1 MTVLEMHLEIRQ
13 ASQNIAA
20 NVRRKLLPQEIDW
33 LLNKIQERFI
43 QSKVKPRK
51 DGSGGFQVDQL
62 DVDSIRTLLVTKEIE
77 ALTSGTDYTAQLPAD
92 YSYLISDDSK
102 TLLLCGTT
110 KTTTTISETS
120 LVLPLFTTGKSS
132 PNYYLTMSLAVG
144 PNTVISLANL
154 VAFYRANYTGLQSKD
169 EKYVLRDALLW
180 YIRNV
185 LSIEAYWERY
195 KSIIAPYSF
204 IFPGANV
211 GSISIDSGVTTG
223 VTRTISNS
231 KYVANG
237 TWVPNRLTASN
248 EISTMMVTPWVSSN
262 AKSPISE
269 LSGDKLIIHGDSSF
283 IVSGLVRIDYIKK
296 PRKIN
301 LLLNQDCELPEEF
314 HQSVCD
320 LTVEYF
326 KAMTADPNW
335 EIKMKDNITRNVNIN
350 P

>member
-1 MTVLEMHLEIRQ
+1 MNVLEMHLEIRQ
-13 ASQNIAA
+13 ASQNISA

-51 DGSGGFQVDQL
+51 DGSGGFEVDQL
-62 DVDSIRTLLVTKEIE
+62 DVDSIRTLLKTKEIAAE
-77 ALTSGTDYTAQLPAD
+77 IVGQTYEAQLPAD

-102 TLLLCGTT
+102 TLLLCGST
-110 KTTTTISETS
+110 KSAVNATETS
-120 LVLPLFTTGKSS
+120 LVLPLFTSGKTSA
-132 PNYYLTMSLAVG
+132 NYYLTVVLAIGPSLI
-144 PNTVISLANL
+144 ISLSD
-154 VAFYRANYTGLQSKD
+154 VTTFYASSYTGLQSKD

-180 YIRNV
+180 YIRNILNMEV
-185 LSIEAYWERY
+185 YWEKY
-195 KSIIAPYSF
+195 KTITAPYSF
-204 IFPGANV
+204 IFPGYSV
-211 GSISIDSGVTTG
+211 GSISVDSGTQAGT
-223 VTRTISNS
+223 TRTITIS
-231 KYVANG
+231 KYSADG

-248 EISTMMVTPWVSSN
+248 QISTMSVTPWVQSGN
-262 AKSPISE
+262 KSPISE
-269 LSGDKLIIHGDSSF
+269 LFNNKLLIHGDSSF

-314 HQSVCD
+314 HQSICD

-335 EIKMKDNITRNVNIN
+335 EMKLKDNITRNVNIN